1 MGSNPTSGTNV
12 SSGMANEMRRSVR
25 MLGLMALLSAAA
37 APAFAGCPDGMRE
50 FRGAISEITA
60 QKLFVDSRLDD
71 NIGFERAPE
80 TKISD
85 AAHKGRQRWDQLSVG
100 DRVVICWRFEDRPRK
115 AVTIA
120 VR

>member
-12 SSGMANEMRRSVR
+12 WSEMLNAMRRTLR
-25 MLGLMALLSAAA
+25 ACRWIALLSVLA
-37 APAFAGCPDGMRE
+37 APAFAGCPEGMRE
-50 FRGAISEITA
+50 FRGAISQLSA

-85 AAHKGRQRWDQLSVG
+85 EAGQKAYFNGGEQTAK
-100 DRVVICWRFEDRPRK
+100 FFRK
-115 AVTIA
+115 MQGG
-120 VR
+120 